1 MRSRKELFAEKRK
14 QKAKELKAFNRD
26 QFIRKLLRR
35 KGVPVC
41 FQVPEQ
47 ECFRGYQVYVDQIIP
62 VNNCSVGVVLGCA
75 MCRHSGQGFE
85 QVQCGQTKDL
95 VFKCRVNNQP
105 KFWIIQPNQKVTGR
119 GVYLVERTKAI
130 YDSHGHLLEPATA
143 QMLTMNEGPPLP
155 RIRPRPVAVAP
166 DPFGNV
172 ITPQPG
178 NQILFN
184 ISVPE
189 QYRANPQNHMM
200 QILALALP
208 TTPDTELHSLL
219 INAYTTNRLT
229 VDFSPVGVLFTIR
242 E

>member
-85 QVQCGQTKDL
+85 QIQYGQTKDL
-95 VFKCRVNNQP
+95 AFKCRVDNQP

-119 GVYLVERTKAI
+119 GIYLVERTKAI

-143 QMLTMNEGPPLP
+143 QPPTINEGPPLP

-166 DPFGNV
+166 DPIYN
-172 ITPQPG
+172 TATLHQG
-178 NQILFN
+178 NQVLFS
-184 ISVPE
+184 ITIPE
-189 QYRANPQNHMM
+189 AYQANPQHYMM

-208 TTPDTELHSLL
+208 HTPDTGLHSLL
-219 INAYTTNRLT
+219 INAYTTGRLT
-229 VDFSPVGVLFTIR
+229 VSFNPLGVTFTIG